1 MIWITW
7 TTFYRSLRT
16 YALAIISLAL
26 AVLVSCLGLSGLQ
39 LLQQATLQPLTL
51 VGGGQVIIVDART
64 EFKTSSAMIYA
75 DPLDIQAFPAEQ
87 AERLVA
93 ALPGT
98 QKTQQ
103 VLIAP
108 ITRLGNRQQVLW
120 SYLGA
125 RENPKGTLSGLSMLS
140 GSLAGFDEE
149 NTMIAAGHPSRV
161 NKEGPVSY
169 DGTQLGNW
177 VSYSVPQLTILD
189 DQYHWTVQ
197 EVRTIIYKVAG
208 VYNGAK
214 AIYGINWTELAWL
227 QAQIGGERPISWM
240 GIAAPLGETQELK
253 RLLEEEIERQG
264 YDLKILTIQ
273 DLGRMLIGDFDRFEK
288 MADYYTPVMLFVA
301 ILIVL
306 VNAITLTMARR
317 KELALLRILGLSMVQ
332 VQAMFV
338 LECFI
343 ASLIGGL
350 TGTLIATAMALSLAG
365 SIQVRWLPFWITL
378 AATSIVGAV
387 SAMVLTNGKLSNTL
401 RNPMGE

>member
-7 TTFYRSLRT
+7 TTFRRSLRT

-39 LLQQATLQPLTL
+39 LLQQATLQPLTM
-51 VGGGQVIIVDART
+51 VGGGQIILVDART
-64 EFKTSSAMIYA
+64 VFKTSSAMLYA
-75 DPLDIQAFPAEQ
+75 DPLDIQTFPAEQ
-87 AERLVA
+87 AEDVVA
-93 ALPGT
+93 VLPGSR
-98 QKTQQ
+98 KTQQ

-108 ITRLGNRQQVLW
+108 IARLGNRQQVLW

-125 RENPKGTLSGLSMLS
+125 RERPQATLTSLSMMS
-140 GSLAGFDEE
+140 GSLASFEE
-149 NTMIAAGHPSRV
+149 ASNMIAAGHPSRA
-161 NKEGPVSY
+161 NKEGPISY

-177 VSYSVPQLTILD
+177 ISYSVPQLTTLN

-197 EVRTIIYKVAG
+197 EVRSVTYKVGG
-208 VYNGAK
+208 VYNGVK
-214 AIYGINWTELAWL
+214 AIYGINWTELELL
-227 QAQIGGERPISWM
+227 QSQIGGERPISWM
-240 GIAAPLGETQELK
+240 GITSPLTETQELK
-253 RLLEEEIERQG
+253 QLLEAEIVRLG
-264 YDLKILTIQ
+264 YPLKVLTIQ
-273 DLGRMLIGDFDRFEK
+273 DLGRMLIGDFERFEK

-332 VQAMFV
+332 IQAMFV

-350 TGTLIATAMALSLAG
+350 VGTLIATTMALSFAG
-365 SIQVRWLPFWITL
+365 SIQVSWLPFWITL
-378 AATSIVGAV
+378 AATSLVGAV
-387 SAMVLTNGKLSNTL
+387 STLVLTNGELSSTL

>member
-16 YALAIISLAL
+16 YALAIINLAL

-93 ALPGT
+93 TLPGS

-161 NKEGPVSY
+161 NKEGPISY

-177 VSYSVPQLTILD
+177 VSYSVPQLTILN
-189 DQYHWTVQ
+189 DQYH
-197 EVRTIIYKVAG
+197 
-208 VYNGAK
+208 
-214 AIYGINWTELAWL
+214 WTELAWL

-332 VQAMFV
+332 IQAMFV

-350 TGTLIATAMALSLAG
+350 AGTLIATAMALSLAG
-365 SIQVRWLPFWITL
+365 SIQVSWLPFWITL